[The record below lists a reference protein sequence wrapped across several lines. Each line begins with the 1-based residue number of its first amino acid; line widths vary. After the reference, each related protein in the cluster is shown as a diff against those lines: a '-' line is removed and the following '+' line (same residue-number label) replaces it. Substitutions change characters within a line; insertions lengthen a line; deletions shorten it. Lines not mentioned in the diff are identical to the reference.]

1 MNLNKV
7 IIVLIISFYA
17 LGCYAKKK
25 EYPKAD
31 IKVSYNYHKIFLRGS
46 DGVVEQDIPFILL
59 ANAMESKFYSPH
71 TEYMDSML
79 ATPKGKAVSKE
90 LLHTAIRRY
99 VDTKDRSVM
108 ESVTYRTHLYVFKS
122 KSENLYNVYD
132 YVSMQGHFHYQEPLT
147 EIEWSISD
155 STKNILGYEC
165 FMAEADYHGRSW
177 TVWFTPEI
185 PISDGPWKL
194 QGVPGLILEASE
206 PSGQH
211 TFTAT
216 GIEYSNQAIVGIYDP
231 KRYDKSS
238 RIEMLK
244 MERYYRN
251 NSNSILKA
259 QLDLEISADSPLSEE
274 SKKYD
279 FIETDYH

>member
-79 ATPKGKAVSKE
+79 TTPKGKAVSKE

-108 ESVTYRTHLYVFKS
+108 EGVTYRTHLYVFKS

-216 GIEYSNQAIVGIYDP
+216 GIEYSNQAIVEIYDP

-259 QLDLEISADSPLSEE
+259 QLDLKISADTPLSEE